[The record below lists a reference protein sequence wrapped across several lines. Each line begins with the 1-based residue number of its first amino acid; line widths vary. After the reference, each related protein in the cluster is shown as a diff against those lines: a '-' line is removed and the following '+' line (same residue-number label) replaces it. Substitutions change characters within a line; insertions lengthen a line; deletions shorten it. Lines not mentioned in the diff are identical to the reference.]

1 MLAEWLIPP
10 HVRFLARALRGEARR
25 SQRMRFLRDV
35 TNWTVPAKM
44 QRLLLGL
51 IYSMQGVG
59 VGANQ
64 RLKNR
69 YAGRRCFV
77 IGNGPS
83 LGKMDLSPLAGEI
96 TIGANSFYKHPDA
109 EKVGVKFLC
118 ISDESFM
125 IDEPRAVE
133 WHRIIAARMPNT
145 SVILHPT
152 ARPIIEKYGLYPD
165 HELFYFR
172 RGVVVPYPELIDFDL
187 SQPIN
192 VGNTVGTQLVIPLA
206 VYLGCTE
213 IILVGFDCN
222 WLESYTES
230 YHFYRQHD
238 QFPEFDSLKTDDR
251 WDCYEDHLIFALR
264 DFEAHRLI
272 AERTAQLGITVK
284 NATAGGLLDMYP
296 RVRFEDCF
304 AATCHAGLR
313 G

>member
-1 MLAEWLIPP
+1 MLADWLVPP
-10 HVRFLARALRGEARR
+10 HVRFLARALGGGGRR

-35 TNWTVPAKM
+35 VNWTVPPKL
-44 QRLLLGL
+44 QRTLLGMM
-51 IYSMQGVG
+51 YSAQGVDIA
-59 VGANQ
+59 ANA

-83 LGKMDLSPLAGEI
+83 LGKLDLSPLAGEI

-109 EKVGVKFLC
+109 EKVGLTFLC

-125 IDEPRAVE
+125 VDEPRAIE
-133 WHRIIAARMPNT
+133 WHRIIEAKLPKT
-145 SVILHPT
+145 GVVLHPT
-152 ARPIIEKYGLYPD
+152 ARPIVEKHALYRD
-165 HELFYFR
+165 RELFYFR
-172 RGVVVPYPELIDFDL
+172 RGVVVPYAEMIDFDL
-187 SQPIN
+187 TQPIN

-222 WLESYTES
+222 WLESYTGS
-230 YHFYRQHD
+230 YHFYQKHD
-238 QFPEFDSLKTDDR
+238 QFPEFDSLETDDR
-251 WDCYEDHLIFALR
+251 WGRYEDHLIFALR

-272 AERTAQLGITVK
+272 AERTQQLGIVMK
-284 NATAGGLLDMYP
+284 NATGGGLLDMYP

-304 AATCHAGLR
+304 AAPAAAAR
-313 G
+313 R